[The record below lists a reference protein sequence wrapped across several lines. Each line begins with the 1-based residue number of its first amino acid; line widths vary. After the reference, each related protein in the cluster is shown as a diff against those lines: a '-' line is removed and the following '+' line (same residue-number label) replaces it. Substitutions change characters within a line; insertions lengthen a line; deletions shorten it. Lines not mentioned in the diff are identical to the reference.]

1 MFSFPLALVN
11 FRSSCFRCSCVPQQR
26 VHFLSC
32 SVSGQSFRDH
42 PPISDE
48 NVLAVTF
55 SAGRAHHD
63 PVCIKG
69 EDKIVYFIT
78 RLNISLGVLDY
89 VLKDTDREDKG
100 QQKVLLPLRF
110 ASEFNS
116 ALLSRISFEYT
127 VH

>member
-1 MFSFPLALVN
+1 MFPSREFTFFLVL
-11 FRSSCFRCSCVPQQR
+11 C
-26 VHFLSC
+26 L
-32 SVSGQSFRDH
+32 VSPSGTIPPAQ
-42 PPISDE
+42 PISEE

-116 ALLSRISFEYT
+116 ALLSRVSFEYT